1 MLKGSFKVTGISLA
15 LDGAESSLFRNSE
28 QLQHASRTEEYP
40 HDSYDLFAS
49 DPHSLIAYLHVKY
62 SGRFVLWMGDIRNN
76 W

>member
-49 DPHSLIAYLHVKY
+49 DPSLTH
-62 SGRFVLWMGDIRNN
+62 
-76 W
+76 